1 MLKLITD
8 EKEIARCQKLFE
20 TAMKRALPKH
30 EVLTIGYQ
38 GGKIDN
44 NEVFYKKNLWYSTL
58 LLDSDKVSIPR
69 YWNAFGLGKRQGGN
83 QIIIV
88 EINPPVSGATKQVEG
103 LFAKDEKTDTS
114 FILHRGR
121 IGGGRSGIGKDAF
134 KKWYRGKWANV
145 YDDSGNQEEA
155 ILISSLGSKG
165 LATKIHEFVN
175 KVAQFKE
182 EVTNGSIS
190 RMPTK
195 LEDNLS
201 FDPEFH
207 GKKRGKRPSVFEYE
221 RYHGLI
227 VNALEKKIRKTISSN
242 YTIFNTSLIDLGIQ
256 KSGETQKIFEV
267 KTLADRQSIYTG
279 IGQLMFHSAGNN
291 SIEKILVLPLEEYNK
306 NISKMLGKLNITV
319 LTYTI
324 SDEEKVKILT

>member
-8 EKEIARCQKLFE
+8 ETQIAKCQKLFE
-20 TAMKRALPKH
+20 TAMKRALSKH

-44 NEVFYKKNLWYSTL
+44 EVFYNENLWYSTL
-58 LLDSDKVSIPR
+58 LLDGEEVSIPR

-88 EINPPVSGATKQVEG
+88 EINPPVSGVTKQVAG
-103 LFAKDEKTDTS
+103 LFAKDEKTDTY
-114 FILHRGR
+114 FILHRGK

-134 KKWYRGKWANV
+134 KNWYRGKWIDV
-145 YDDSGNQEEA
+145 YDDSGNQEKA
-155 ILISSLGSKG
+155 ILISSLSSEG
-165 LATKIHEFVN
+165 LATKIHEFV
-175 KVAQFKE
+175 KEVAQFKE
-182 EVTNGSIS
+182 EVTSGSIS

-201 FDPEFH
+201 FDPEFY
-207 GKKRGKRPSVFEYE
+207 GRKRGKRKSIFEYE
-221 RYHGLI
+221 SYHGLI
-227 VNALEKKIRKTISSN
+227 VNALEEKIRKTISSDH
-242 YTIFNTSLIDLGIQ
+242 TIFNTSLIDLGIQ

-267 KTLADRQSIYTG
+267 KTLAERQSIYTG
-279 IGQLMFHSAGNN
+279 IGQLMFHSAEN
-291 SIEKILVLPLEEYNK
+291 SNIEKILVFPLEEYNK
-306 NISKMLGKLNITV
+306 TISKILGKLNITV

-324 SDEEKVKILT
+324 SDEGKVKFST